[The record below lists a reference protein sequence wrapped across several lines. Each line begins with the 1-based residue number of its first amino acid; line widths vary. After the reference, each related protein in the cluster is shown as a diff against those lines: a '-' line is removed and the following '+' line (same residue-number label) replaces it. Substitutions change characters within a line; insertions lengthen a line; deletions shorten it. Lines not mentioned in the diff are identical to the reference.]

1 MRRNATYG
9 DELTLR
15 AASRVLRCDIWVLN
29 ATSRE
34 TLRGCRQPAPT
45 ATIILTYRPEHY
57 DAMLL
62 PLPSQR
68 LLEVTTGDS
77 VPLARLALV
86 NAGPVAGTA
95 APTHRPPTGVP
106 VAAQTRQQ
114 DTRPRAPGSR
124 RPCDKLADLRSNLT
138 VATFNVTSYRRHYLD
153 VHGLDA
159 DLVALQ
165 EVRLDEASA
174 KASAALVRQELGARL
189 YVGKPLPLK
198 RMGNGG
204 LQAPPGG
211 VAFHVRDRSTKADGG
226 TRIDMVFVNAAVGGH
241 PLDGG
246 AVNAHQQATSKLIR
260 QIEAIE
266 RDSADVTGLKAQLV
280 RKQRWDKARAGGK
293 KLMADDAWAEVWG
306 RPSPPVGETMMKMLA
321 DLRGSQKKLAHD
333 VKETRINEWRRS
345 MQLAAKV
352 APGRIFAWVKQADRR
367 QVEYLARAD
376 GSVTWDAKEMDELL
390 RGPSAW
396 GGVYERHGRKE
407 TPAPKWEAFEKDFR
421 AHIPRANAVELNAIT
436 AADLR
441 KTLGTMKKNTA
452 PGAEGW
458 RVRELAAL
466 PDEALRRFA
475 ELFAVVEK
483 TGKWPESLM
492 RALVSLIPKGEGGS
506 GPMDLRPISVTSAVY
521 RLWAATRLRMLMEW
535 MLAWVPEGMRGAI
548 PKRGADD
555 VMYAIGLRIEHAAE
569 CGKPLF
575 GLSVDFMK
583 CFDRLPHEIMFRL
596 MEVMGLD
603 PGVLRAMK
611 AVYGSMQRHF
621 KTARAVGEPFVATNG
636 ILQGCPLSVLFL
648 NALIA
653 VWVRAVGALTTP
665 AQAMAYLDDIHAMS
679 ESLRGLKA
687 VAEVTTDFANATDG
701 GVNAGKSFFYATNAD
716 APGTLTVQG
725 NKVLRKT
732 SFDVLGA
739 MFTVGKGAPPPSRR
753 IQTRFEAAKNIARRA
768 RSLPIP
774 MDQKEGYVAASAT
787 AKALYGVSVWQ
798 PAGTYMEGLRVATLA
813 GLWTGGNRRCDA
825 VVLNTLCRGHR
836 LDPRVAAIHRRVNT
850 FSQQM
855 VKQSHLAP
863 LVVAI
868 RAARQARRDR
878 PPGAPEAPGRSN
890 SETPS
895 ATVR

>member
-1 MRRNATYG
+1 
-9 DELTLR
+9 
-15 AASRVLRCDIWVLN
+15 
-29 ATSRE
+29 
-34 TLRGCRQPAPT
+34 
-45 ATIILTYRPEHY
+45 
-57 DAMLL
+57 
-62 PLPSQR
+62 
-68 LLEVTTGDS
+68 
-77 VPLARLALV
+77 
-86 NAGPVAGTA
+86 
-95 APTHRPPTGVP
+95 
-106 VAAQTRQQ
+106 
-114 DTRPRAPGSR
+114 
-124 RPCDKLADLRSNLT
+124 
-138 VATFNVTSYRRHYLD
+138 
-153 VHGLDA
+153 
-159 DLVALQ
+159 
-165 EVRLDEASA
+165 
-174 KASAALVRQELGARL
+174 
-189 YVGKPLPLK
+189 
-198 RMGNGG
+198 
-204 LQAPPGG
+204 
-211 VAFHVRDRSTKADGG
+211 
-226 TRIDMVFVNAAVGGH
+226 
-241 PLDGG
+241 
-246 AVNAHQQATSKLIR
+246 
-260 QIEAIE
+260 
-266 RDSADVTGLKAQLV
+266 
-280 RKQRWDKARAGGK
+280 
-293 KLMADDAWAEVWG
+293 
-306 RPSPPVGETMMKMLA
+306 
-321 DLRGSQKKLAHD
+321 
-333 VKETRINEWRRS
+333 
-345 MQLAAKV
+345 
-352 APGRIFAWVKQADRR
+352 
-367 QVEYLARAD
+367 
-376 GSVTWDAKEMDELL
+376 
-390 RGPSAW
+390 
-396 GGVYERHGRKE
+396 
-407 TPAPKWEAFEKDFR
+407 
-421 AHIPRANAVELNAIT
+421 
-436 AADLR
+436 
-441 KTLGTMKKNTA
+441 
-452 PGAEGW
+452 
-458 RVRELAAL
+458 
-466 PDEALRRFA
+466 
-475 ELFAVVEK
+475 
-483 TGKWPESLM
+483 
-492 RALVSLIPKGEGGS
+492 
-506 GPMDLRPISVTSAVY
+506 
-521 RLWAATRLRMLMEW
+521 MLMEW

-878 PPGAPEAPGRSN
+878 PPGAPEAPGRSKEGPVFLLGQAITDIGWTWPRFDTLQEGTGRRREWTVVQN
-890 SETPS
+890 VEPLTKEERQRAQTARHNFQHELREAGRTMRYKDARTWSRRGHPSSASRTASTGAPRETCWRRAPSPATSRAWSELSLPTRYTPASDGSKQPADS
-895 ATVR
+895 ATRVSRRTNNTCGGTASSGATCAARIRMCSLGGPR